1 MRSYIEKLNA
11 YLDSRPMKLEGADFD
26 SVLDFLYNTYVEY
39 HPIDTK
45 EIQKQWQSIESIL
58 ESLFRYEIK
67 TTRDAAAIFGC
78 CAPRFLFAISS
89 RFQRL
94 FSLMERKIYGQ
105 LGFHARKPCCKP
117 LFMPLNSDFNPLCR
131 RPIPAH
137 AILSRP
143 LPPVRSA
150 LPYSGLHRY
159 SATQRCCWKA
169 RRVHIPLPHLSYR
182 YKE

>member
-1 MRSYIEKLNA
+1 M
-11 YLDSRPMKLEGADFD
+11 GAGYKDLPPFVVNYGITGCFND
-26 SVLDFLYNTYVEY
+26 LRTRYSKSGGNT
-39 HPIDTK
+39 
-45 EIQKQWQSIESIL
+45 Q
-58 ESLFRYEIK
+58 
-67 TTRDAAAIFGC
+67 TRDAAAIFGC
-78 CAPRFLFAISS
+78 CVPHFLFAISS

-94 FSLMERKIYGQ
+94 FSLVERKTYGQ

-117 LFMPLNSDFNPLCR
+117 LFMPLNSDFNPLFR
-131 RPIPAH
+131 RPLPAH

-150 LPYSGLHRY
+150 LPYLGLHRY
-159 SATQRCCWKA
+159 SARQRCCWKA